1 MQAWK
6 RQRQRQRQRRRGFPG
21 FCLNGCINWKLTKN
35 LRVAQVIYLHLF
47 SEPKIIV
54 AAIIIKKCANWA
66 ENGLFFSQKAHTCVQ
81 ESHRHNAKNPSKER
95 TQFSNSISLSPSI
108 LIYLS
113 EKKGYEL
120 RLWNLTDLGVRFYP
134 SSLLFYFLHFQTMY
148 RNGSY
153 LIMLC
158 TVNYI
163 SCALQRV
170 LVLKINK

>member
-35 LRVAQVIYLHLF
+35 LRVAQVIYLHSF

-66 ENGLFFSQKAHTCVQ
+66 ENGLFFPLKAHTCVQ
-81 ESHRHNAKNPSKER
+81 ESHRHEEEYS
-95 TQFSNSISLSPSI
+95 SVLLSISPSPSI
-108 LIYLS
+108 LIYQS

-134 SSLLFYFLHFQTMY
+134 SSLLFCFLHFQTMY

-158 TVNYI
+158 TFNYI

-170 LVLKINK
+170 LVLKIK